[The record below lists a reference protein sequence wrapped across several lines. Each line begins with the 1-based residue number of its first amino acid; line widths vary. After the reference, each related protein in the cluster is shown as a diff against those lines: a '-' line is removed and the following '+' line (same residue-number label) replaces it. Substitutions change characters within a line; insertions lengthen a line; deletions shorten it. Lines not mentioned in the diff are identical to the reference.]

1 MRAVRAI
8 WKVSD
13 RSFADILKGMT
24 RSERKRLAKELIR
37 MQKPGISNGAM
48 KGLIRAGKFPSGFAS
63 AEISKALFAQL
74 RDAIS
79 ATLAFAG
86 SAASGD
92 VKLLYV
98 HIYQE

>member
-1 MRAVRAI
+1 MQAVRAI
-8 WKVSD
+8 KQVSN
-13 RSFADILKGMT
+13 RSFAEILKGMT
-24 RSERKRLAKELIR
+24 RAERKRLAKELIR

-48 KGLIRAGKFPSGFAS
+48 KSLIRAGNFPARFSLAQ
-63 AEISKALFAQL
+63 ISKALFDQL

-86 SAASGD
+86 SAVSGD